1 MNFTKLRYIV
11 AVDREGSIS
20 AAAKRL
26 NISQSAVTKAVGD
39 IEGDLGFAIFHRRAH
54 GVSATPEGREF
65 VDRVARILS
74 DVGQLES
81 DMREGHRARD
91 LLLRIAV
98 TPSSLE
104 GLMNRSVVALLLK
117 NPKLRLHMRGTNLE
131 NGIHLLRQGDIDA
144 LIGPQK
150 ALAAEP
156 GFTCSQMPPLHPFLY
171 ARKDHPLIGRRKL
184 AASDIAAFPI
194 VAPDIQG
201 PLVSPLLEVLDLL
214 GGDPLRRLHII
225 ETYPIAARLI
235 EQSDAIGVVLKN
247 FASSSEFASRFSLL
261 DFDMGGALSMAVAWH
276 KARQV
281 SLPLQRFLD
290 ALSDNPPTG

>member
-1 MNFTKLRYIV
+1 
-11 AVDREGSIS
+11 
-20 AAAKRL
+20 
-26 NISQSAVTKAVGD
+26 
-39 IEGDLGFAIFHRRAH
+39 
-54 GVSATPEGREF
+54 
-65 VDRVARILS
+65 
-74 DVGQLES
+74 
-81 DMREGHRARD
+81 
-91 LLLRIAV
+91 
-98 TPSSLE
+98 
-104 GLMNRSVVALLLK
+104 LLK
-117 NPKLRLHMRGTNLE
+117 YPKLRLHMRGTNLE
-131 NGIHLLRQGDIDA
+131 SGIHLLRQGDTDA
-144 LIGPQK
+144 LIGPLK

-156 GFTCSQMPPLHPFLY
+156 GFTCSQLPPLRSFLY
-171 ARKDHPLIGRRKL
+171 ARKDHPLIGRKKL

-201 PLVSPLLEVLDLL
+201 PLVSPLLDVLDLL

-225 ETYPIAARLI
+225 ETYPIAAWLI

-247 FASSSEFASRFSLL
+247 FSSSSEFASRFSLL